1 MFNSPSLYTR
11 YGKIMKISCGGN
23 TDIFQKPNNNEE
35 TFLAQMNAIRP
46 SITDLEEAAA
56 KHYY

>member
-11 YGKIMKISCGGN
+11 YGKIMKKSCGN
-23 TDIFQKPNNNEE
+23 NEIFQKLNGNKKDN
-35 TFLAQMNAIRP
+35 FLEQMNAIRP
-46 SITDLEEAAA
+46 SIIDLEEAAA

>member
-11 YGKIMKISCGGN
+11 YGKIMKKSCGN
-23 TDIFQKPNNNEE
+23 NEMIFQKLNNSNIDN
-35 TFLAQMNAIRP
+35 FLAQMNAIRP

-56 KHYY
+56 KH